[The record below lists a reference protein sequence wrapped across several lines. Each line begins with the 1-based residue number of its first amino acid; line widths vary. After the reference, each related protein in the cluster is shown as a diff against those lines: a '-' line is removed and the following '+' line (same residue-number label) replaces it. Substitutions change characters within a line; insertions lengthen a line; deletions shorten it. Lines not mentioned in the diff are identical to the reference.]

1 MVTKQDILINFAFLC
16 YVLAKI
22 HMVTKPQ
29 IYINIILNN
38 YLGNNIIHHHCH

>member
-1 MVTKQDILINFAFLC
+1 MRTTQAS

-29 IYINIILNN
+29 IYININLIH
-38 YLGNNIIHHHCH
+38 YLCNNIIHYRYH